1 MAKHLAREGAYVVIL
16 GRNEQKGSAL
26 VGEIKAEGG
35 EALFLVSNVLDKA
48 LLEQNKQEILK
59 AYGKIDVLV
68 NLAGGNQAGATIP
81 PDKTIFDLDIDAF
94 RTVGGPEL
102 IRDRTA
108 DNGLRRG
115 HGGARERKHY

>member
-1 MAKHLAREGAYVVIL
+1 MVYRSLHGQALGERRRVRRNP

-59 AYGKIDVLV
+59 AYGRLM
-68 NLAGGNQAGATIP
+68 
-81 PDKTIFDLDIDAF
+81 F
-94 RTVGGPEL
+94 
-102 IRDRTA
+102 
-108 DNGLRRG
+108 
-115 HGGARERKHY
+115 